1 MDGSPWLGRARGVID
16 RVRTRVSR
24 TWQGL
29 RRRYRW
35 VGVAGDVQERFGEVK
50 GGYLAGAVTLA
61 AFLSVF
67 PLLLLG
73 VSVLGFFSSGNP
85 DLATTLLENL
95 GVPSGS
101 DIADLVREALATAE
115 ESRRGASVVGLVGL
129 LWSGLGLVSALQ
141 YAYDSAWQV
150 TGRGIRDKALGFLWL
165 VGAALLFAASFALTA
180 ATQFLPWFLAPV
192 EIVLALA
199 VAFFMFL
206 WAEKLLPNRDIGWR
220 PLVPGAIA
228 GMIGFEVLKVVG
240 SMYVPRAVSSSSA
253 LYGSSG
259 VVFAILAWLF
269 FFGRLVVYSTVLN
282 VVLWERTHGT
292 VTIDLEVPSLPGRE
306 AEPVAT
312 RSGDAIPAN

>member
-1 MDGSPWLGRARGVID
+1 VID

-29 RRRYRW
+29 RGRHRW
-35 VGVAGDVQERFGEVK
+35 IAVAGDVQERFGEVK

-85 DLATTLLENL
+85 DLATTLLDNL

-101 DIADLVREALATAE
+101 DIAELVQDALATAE
-115 ESRRGASVVGLVGL
+115 ESRRGASIVGLVGL

-141 YAYDSAWQV
+141 YAYDAAWQV
-150 TGRGIRDKALGFLWL
+150 TGRGIRDKGLGFLWL
-165 VGAALLFAASFALTA
+165 LGAALLFAASFALTA
-180 ATQFLPWFLAPV
+180 TTQFLPWFLAPV
-192 EIVLALA
+192 EIVLALGL
-199 VAFFMFL
+199 AFFMFL

-220 PLVPGAIA
+220 ALVPGAVA
-228 GMIGFEVLKVVG
+228 GMIGFEVLKIVG
-240 SMYVPRAVSSSSA
+240 SLYVPRAVSSSSA
-253 LYGSSG
+253 LYGSIG

-282 VVLWERTHGT
+282 VVLWERSHGT
-292 VTIDLEVPSLPGRE
+292 VTIDLEVPSLPGRD
-306 AEPVAT
+306 AEPVGT
-312 RSGDAIPAN
+312 RSGDAIPAG

>member
-29 RRRYRW
+29 RGRHRW
-35 VGVAGDVQERFGEVK
+35 VAVAGDVQERFGEVK

-85 DLATTLLENL
+85 DLATRLLDNL

-101 DIADLVREALATAE
+101 DVAGLVQDALATAE

-141 YAYDSAWQV
+141 YSYDAAWQV
-150 TGRGIRDKALGFLWL
+150 TGRGIRDKGLGFLWL
-165 VGAALLFAASFALTA
+165 LGAALLFAASFALTA

-192 EIVLALA
+192 EIVLALG

-220 PLVPGAIA
+220 ALVPGAVA
-228 GMIGFEVLKVVG
+228 GMIGFEVLKLVG
-240 SMYVPRAVSSSSA
+240 SLYVPRAVSSSSA
-253 LYGSSG
+253 LYGSIG

-282 VVLWERTHGT
+282 VVLWERGHGT

-306 AEPVAT
+306 AEPLAT
-312 RSGDAIPAN
+312 RSGDAIPAS